1 MSANTGGSG
10 IRSRADQIKDRI
22 RHRYTRLAGGE
33 SFPTGGARRLL
44 EAGYPAGAV
53 GRLPARLAGR
63 YTGCGYPFPGGDA
76 LEALNPALAL
86 DLGCGAGI
94 DGYLLVDRLKSDVL
108 VLGLDLTP
116 AMLAGVPHAAAADM
130 EALPVRDARAD
141 LIVANAS
148 LNLCVDK
155 RAALAEAFRV
165 LRPGGRLWA
174 RDLVSA
180 GALPREVIEDPLSD
194 AASLGGVESEERLAA
209 RLSEAGFEGVTIT
222 DHRPFSFVTSVRIE
236 AARPETVPG
245 SGLH

>member
-1 MSANTGGSG
+1 MAAIAGGSG
-10 IRSRADQIKDRI
+10 IRSRAGQIKDRI
-22 RHRYTRLAGGE
+22 RHRYTRLAGEE

-76 LEALNPALAL
+76 LEALDPAIAL

-94 DGYLLVDRLKSDVL
+94 DGYLLVDRLNSDVL

-130 EALPVRDARAD
+130 EALPVPDARAD

-155 RAALAEAFRV
+155 GSALAEAFRV

-194 AASLGGVESEERLAA
+194 AASLGGVESEEQLAA
-209 RLSEAGFEGVTIT
+209 RLSAAGFEAVAIT

-236 AARPETVPG
+236 AARPG
-245 SGLH
+245 

>member
-1 MSANTGGSG
+1 MAANTGGSG
-10 IRSRADQIKDRI
+10 IRSWADQIKDRI
-22 RHRYTRLAGGE
+22 RHRYTRLAEGE
-33 SFPTGGARRLL
+33 SFPAGGARRLL

-53 GRLPARLAGR
+53 DRLPAELAGR
-63 YTGCGYPFPGGDA
+63 YTGCGYPFPDGDV
-76 LEALNPALAL
+76 LEALNPATVL

-116 AMLAGVPHAAAADM
+116 AMLAGVPNAVAGDM
-130 EALPVRDARAD
+130 ETLPVPNARAD
-141 LIVANAS
+141 LIIANAS

-155 RAALAEAFRV
+155 RSALAEAFRV

-174 RDLVSA
+174 RDLVSD

-209 RLSEAGFEGVTIT
+209 HLSEAGFAAVTIT

-236 AARPETVPG
+236 AARPGQKCP
-245 SGLH
+245 

>member
-1 MSANTGGSG
+1 MAAIAGGSG
-10 IRSRADQIKDRI
+10 IRSRAGQIKDRI
-22 RHRYTRLAGGE
+22 RHRYTRLAGEE

-76 LEALNPALAL
+76 LEALDPALAL

-94 DGYLLVDRLKSDVL
+94 DGYLLVDRLNSDVL

-130 EALPVRDARAD
+130 EALPVPDARAD

-155 RAALAEAFRV
+155 PAALAEAFRV

-194 AASLGGVESEERLAA
+194 AASLGGVESEEQLAA
-209 RLSEAGFEGVTIT
+209 RLSAAGFEAVAIT

-236 AARPETVPG
+236 AARPG
-245 SGLH
+245 